1 MIAENKVFL
10 LDKTGVMHIFKAEKK
25 FVVVGDPSLG
35 EKSVC
40 TPAFS
45 NGRIFLRTHNNLF
58 CIGS

>member
-1 MIAENKVFL
+1 V
-10 LDKTGVMHIFKAEKK
+10 THIFKADKE
-25 FVVVGDPSLG
+25 FVAIADPEIG

-45 NGRIFLRTHNNLF
+45 NGKIYLRTQTSLF